1 MDALVARSHRCGFG
15 GYSLLSTSLSPPP
28 ILLKYNLSAIRSLG
42 LKTHSLFTW
51 SRHRRALAAF
61 RCAPLNNDIL
71 PQSQVAFIY
80 HIQTFPTDRANY
92 KPLFTLGKPTIDTTT
107 RLEIGQKYIDSIQHG
122 DPILYRRYIGKVRRG
137 KLGNNDSRR
146 SRRAKEQ
153 CPGLVLED
161 DCEPQSG
168 RLELYIFCGRS
179 LLVKLSPSISQV
191 QNHFVQ
197 RKPST
202 NDTYHSINTGYPYA
216 IQSRIHCY
224 VVTTKIKAP
233 RGQ

>member
-122 DPILYRRYIGKVRRG
+122 DPILYRRYIGKVAG
-137 KLGNNDSRR
+137 ENW
-146 SRRAKEQ
+146 
-153 CPGLVLED
+153 
-161 DCEPQSG
+161 
-168 RLELYIFCGRS
+168 
-179 LLVKLSPSISQV
+179 
-191 QNHFVQ
+191 
-197 RKPST
+197 
-202 NDTYHSINTGYPYA
+202 
-216 IQSRIHCY
+216 
-224 VVTTKIKAP
+224 VTTI
-233 RGQ
+233 RGDLVVRKSSVLGSFSRMIVNHSLVVWNCIFSVREACW